1 LDGTSLEIG
10 RSFWKKPTEF
20 LRKISVRSV
29 FKKDDNFGTEKKVVV
44 RILSFEFGSSS
55 VGGSLA
61 VLDSSAASDGR
72 IS

>member
-1 LDGTSLEIG
+1 MVQLDGTSLEIG

-44 RILSFEFGSSS
+44 RI
-55 VGGSLA
+55 
-61 VLDSSAASDGR
+61 
-72 IS
+72 